1 MFFWSCMSITCRAL
15 KAKDSLDYRK
25 LRLESLLLYPDSFG
39 ANYQEQVNLE
49 KLYVEELL
57 EQGSNSIVMLGAFI
71 NNELIGLCG
80 LKSNNVKQLEIIQMY
95 VATKFRGRNVGQLLL
110 QSAKMALKKL
120 GAEALILI
128 VYVNNMVAL
137 QAYKNSGFKLI
148 SSKNKEITMIFE
160 A

>member
-1 MFFWSCMSITCRAL
+1 MSITCRAL

-25 LRLESLLLYPDSFG
+25 LILESLLLYPDSFD

-80 LKSNNVKQLEIIQMY
+80 LK
-95 VATKFRGRNVGQLLL
+95 LL
-110 QSAKMALKKL
+110 QSAKITLKKL
-120 GAEALILI
+120 GAEALILV
-128 VYVNNMVAL
+128 VYVNNKPAL
-137 QAYKNSGFKLI
+137 
-148 SSKNKEITMIFE
+148 
-160 A
+160 